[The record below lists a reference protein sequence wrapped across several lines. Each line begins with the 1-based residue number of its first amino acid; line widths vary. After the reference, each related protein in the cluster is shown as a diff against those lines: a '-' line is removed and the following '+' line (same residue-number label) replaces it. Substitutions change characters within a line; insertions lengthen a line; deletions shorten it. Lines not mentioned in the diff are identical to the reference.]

1 MNLKNLYDL
10 WKNEPECIEIFDFRP
25 RECFDQ
31 AHIPG
36 SQWMT
41 EKLFPL
47 DKIETEEGR
56 LFVLIAPENRVLKI
70 LKNSGYFDNIALLQ
84 ENFQEWVD
92 RNYPVRNE
100 ND

>member
-25 RECFDQ
+25 RESFDQ

-56 LFVLIAPENRVLKI
+56 LFVLIAPENQVLKL
-70 LKNSGYFDNIALLQ
+70 LKNSGYFDNIALLK